1 MIDLTRLEDYR
12 ENNRIEAKKALGGLP
27 HSIWETY
34 SAFANTLGGLILLGV
49 EELPDKSF
57 RAVDLPDPVG
67 MVEEFWRLIENPA
80 HVSANILVEENVRIE
95 NVEGNRIIVIRVP
108 RASRKVRP
116 VFVDDICYR
125 RNGEGDYR
133 CPPAEV
139 KTLRRA
145 AGLREGWQLPV
156 IEFLTDVRIAS
167 AFELAALLDM
177 PTDQAISLLRG
188 LVDIGLLVE
197 VPKEAGADDKK
208 AAGGLAEGGSG
219 KKADGGPAEGGP
231 ADGPFFK
238 LRERPVV

>member
-1 MIDLTRLEDYR
+1 MLDLERLESYR
-12 ENNRIEAKKALGGLP
+12 ENNRIEAKKSLGGLP
-27 HSIWETY
+27 KSLWETY

-49 EELPDKSF
+49 VEDRDRHLHP
-57 RAVDLPDPVG
+57 VDLPDP
-67 MVEEFWRLIENPA
+67 EALIREFWDRINDPQQ
-80 HVSANILVEENVRIE
+80 VSFNILSDKNVRIE
-95 NVEGNRIIVIRVP
+95 SSEGKNIIVIEVP
-108 RASRKVRP
+108 RAQRFYRP
-116 VFVDDICYR
+116 IYIGGNPVTGSYR

-208 AAGGLAEGGSG
+208 AAG
-219 KKADGGPAEGGP
+219 
-231 ADGPFFK
+231 PFFK